1 MESVSHRS
9 EARRC
14 RITLDAVALVVG
26 LDGDDTLWHN
36 ERLFSMTEERF
47 RSLVEP
53 FADGHDVSSS
63 LLETERRN
71 LRLFG
76 YGVKSFALSMIET
89 AIEVTAGHVPI
100 GVVAELIEAGKQ
112 MLAHPVELLDG
123 VAETMPSLAEEWTL
137 ILITKGDLFHQESKL
152 ARSGLL
158 PHLDRVEIVSEKEPS
173 TYRRILDAARV
184 DPADFVMVG
193 DSMRSDIEAA
203 LDVGARAIHIPGYRE
218 WALEQSG
225 LAGPEDG
232 RWWRLR
238 SFRELPGL
246 LSTLA

>member
-1 MESVSHRS
+1 MP
-9 EARRC
+9 
-14 RITLDAVALVVG
+14 VALVVG

-89 AIEVTAGHVPI
+89 AIEVTGGRVPI

-112 MLAHPVELLDG
+112 MLGHPVELLDG

>member
-1 MESVSHRS
+1 
-9 EARRC
+9 
-14 RITLDAVALVVG
+14 VALVVG

-47 RSLVEP
+47 RSLVET
-53 FADGHDVSSS
+53 FADGRDVSSS

-76 YGVKSFALSMIET
+76 YGVKSFTLSMIET
-89 AIEVTAGHVPI
+89 AIEVTAGRVPI

-112 MLAHPVELLDG
+112 MLGHPVELLDG
-123 VAETMPSLAEEWTL
+123 VAETMPSLAEAWTL

>member
-1 MESVSHRS
+1 MYVAATS
-9 EARRC
+9 EH
-14 RITLDAVALVVG
+14 ID
-26 LDGDDTLWHN
+26 
-36 ERLFSMTEERF
+36 
-47 RSLVEP
+47 
-53 FADGHDVSSS
+53 
-63 LLETERRN
+63 
-71 LRLFG
+71 
-76 YGVKSFALSMIET
+76 
-89 AIEVTAGHVPI
+89 VTAGRVPVGVI
-100 GVVAELIEAGKQ
+100 GELLDAGKQ
-112 MLAHPVELLDG
+112 MLDHPVELLDG
-123 VAETMPSLAEEWTL
+123 VTETVPLLAERWPL
-137 ILITKGDLFHQESKL
+137 VLITKGDLFHQESKL

-158 PHLDRVEIVSEKEPS
+158 PHLDRVEIVSEKAPS

>member
-1 MESVSHRS
+1 M
-9 EARRC
+9 
-14 RITLDAVALVVG
+14 ALVVG

-47 RSLVEP
+47 RSLVAP
-53 FADGHDVSSS
+53 FAAGHDLMSS

-76 YGVKSFALSMIET
+76 YGVKSFTLSMIET
-89 AIEVTAGHVPI
+89 AIEVTGGRVPI
-100 GVVAELIEAGKQ
+100 GVVGELLEAGKQ
-112 MLAHPVELLDG
+112 MLDHPVELLDG
-123 VAETMPSLAEEWTL
+123 VAETIPSLAGAWTL

-173 TYRRILDAARV
+173 TYRRILDAAEV

-193 DSMRSDIEAA
+193 DSMRSDIEAV

-218 WALEQSG
+218 WAMEVSDLD
-225 LAGPEDG
+225 GPGDG

-238 SFRELPGL
+238 SIAEVPDL
-246 LSTLA
+246 LATLA

>member
-1 MESVSHRS
+1 V
-9 EARRC
+9 
-14 RITLDAVALVVG
+14 TLVVG

-53 FADGHDVSSS
+53 FAGGHDLYGS

-76 YGVKSFALSMIET
+76 YGVKSFTLSMIET
-89 AIEVTAGHVPI
+89 AIEVAGSGLPI
-100 GVVAELIEAGKQ
+100 GIVSELLDAGKQ
-112 MLAHPVELLDG
+112 MLDHPVELMDG
-123 VAETMPSLAEEWTL
+123 VAETLPSLAGTWTL

-173 TYRRILDAARV
+173 TYRRILDDAGV

-193 DSMRSDIEAA
+193 DSMRSDIEAV
-203 LDVGARAIHIPGYRE
+203 LDVGARAIHIPGHRE
-218 WALEQSG
+218 WALERSA
-225 LAGPEDG
+225 LDGPGDG
-232 RWWRLR
+232 RWWRLA
-238 SFRELPGL
+238 SFAEVPAL
-246 LSTLA
+246 LTSIAAASG

>member
-1 MESVSHRS
+1 
-9 EARRC
+9 
-14 RITLDAVALVVG
+14 VALVVG

-53 FADGHDVSSS
+53 FADGHDPSSS

-76 YGVKSFALSMIET
+76 YGVKSFTLSMIET
-89 AIEVTAGHVPI
+89 AIEVTSGRVPI

-112 MLAHPVELLDG
+112 MLGHPVELLDG
-123 VAETMPSLAEEWTL
+123 VAETMPSLAEGWTL

-158 PHLDRVEIVSEKEPS
+158 PHMDRVEIVSEKEPS
-173 TYRRILDAARV
+173 TYRRILEAARV

-203 LDVGARAIHIPGYRE
+203 LEVGARAIHIPGYRE

>member
-1 MESVSHRS
+1 M
-9 EARRC
+9 
-14 RITLDAVALVVG
+14 ALVVG

-47 RSLVEP
+47 RSLVAP
-53 FADGHDVSSS
+53 WAAGHDLGSS

-76 YGVKSFALSMIET
+76 YGVKSFTLSMIET
-89 AIEVTAGHVPI
+89 AIEVTAGRVPV
-100 GVVAELIEAGKQ
+100 GVIAELIDAGKQ
-112 MLAHPVELLDG
+112 MLDHPVELLDG
-123 VAETMPSLAEEWTL
+123 VSDTVPSMAEKWEL

-158 PHLDRVEIVSEKEPS
+158 EHFDHVEIVSEKEPS
-173 TYRRILDAARV
+173 TYRRILESAGV

-193 DSMRSDIEAA
+193 DSMRSDIEAV

-218 WALEQSG
+218 WVLEASDLG
-225 LAGPEDG
+225 HPEDG

-238 SFRELPGL
+238 SFSEVPELL
-246 LSTLA
+246 TTLR

>member
-1 MESVSHRS
+1 M
-9 EARRC
+9 
-14 RITLDAVALVVG
+14 ALVVG

-36 ERLFSMTEERF
+36 ERLFSMTESRF

-89 AIEVTAGHVPI
+89 AIEVSDGQVPTSVI
-100 GVVAELIEAGKQ
+100 AELVDAGKQ
-112 MLAHPVELLDG
+112 MLTHPVELFDG
-123 VAETMPSLAEEWTL
+123 ARETVAALSERWRL

-225 LAGPEDG
+225 LTGPEDG

-246 LSTLA
+246 LSTLG